1 MSRRI
6 ILDTNVIVAGLRS
19 KLGASHLLLSQIGTG
34 VFDHFVS
41 VGLLFEY
48 EAVLNDPR
56 TGIIL
61 SRKRIEDVL
70 DYLVASGQQQEIHYL
85 WRPVLRD
92 LGNDLVLE
100 VAVAGG
106 CDTIVTFNTR
116 DFRGSERFGIR
127 VLSPREFLTELE
139 IIE

>member
-1 MSRRI
+1 M
-6 ILDTNVIVAGLRS
+6 
-19 KLGASHLLLSQIGTG
+19 
-34 VFDHFVS
+34 
-41 VGLLFEY
+41 LFEY

-100 VAVAGG
+100 VAVTGG